1 MKVALPS
8 LMCPESGTPPE
19 RARSLRSSAL
29 RLLWPALLIPAAS
42 GAQTTGPSA
51 GSEPRYSS
59 GPQYSASMGSVT
71 VGNEQ
76 LYRISL
82 RPDIPL
88 GRWGM
93 AFDFELF
100 IDESGNFSDKGWSF
114 GNSTETLDTILR
126 KIYYVRYG
134 KPRDPLFFKVGALDR
149 VTLGYGLIMD
159 RYRNTLHYPGI
170 KKAGVQFQTRDWPG
184 GVSIEGVINNLQDFQ
199 QGGALIGARA
209 AREVVQNLDVGF
221 TFVIDLDQYSGL
233 LDRDDD
239 GYPDAVDAFPKDA
252 TAALDNDGDGAPDQ
266 LDIDDDNDGVLDID
280 EDSDLPGGAIPVLE
294 GLEQTY
300 PDSFMVDRDVSRK
313 KPFNKDKVGRD
324 RFSIVGLDAGYPI
337 VEASRFDLL
346 LYGQIAAM
354 LDDDDALSDA
364 DAEEQGVVS
373 GNSKA
378 EGFGLVAPG
387 LWLRAGPID
396 SRLEFRHFRDDFDS
410 GYFDNLYE
418 LDRARID
425 LATGKATPKD
435 SQLRRGQA
443 LSGGFG
449 RLQTDIYRV
458 LDAYAD
464 YQHLVGSRQPKRQL
478 HAAARLSPELLRT
491 IPRISRAELFFQK
504 NNIGTRLNQ
513 EGTPGSRDG
522 FFEPTEDTFYGYL
535 LGTQMSGGVSAVVET
550 RFMFER
556 SADGTLERRKVM
568 TIETVFKF

>member
-1 MKVALPS
+1 MS
-8 LMCPESGTPPE
+8 PEPDA
-19 RARSLRSSAL
+19 RAAWTRPLRSSAF
-29 RLLWPALLIPAAS
+29 RLLCQVLLIPAAS
-42 GAQTTGPSA
+42 WSQMIGPGTGSQ
-51 GSEPRYSS
+51 PRYSS

-88 GRWGM
+88 GKWGL
-93 AFDFELF
+93 AFDLELF
-100 IDESGNFSDKGWSF
+100 IDEKGNFSDKGWSF
-114 GNSTETLDTILR
+114 GSSSETLDSILR

-134 KPRDPLFFKVGALDR
+134 QPEDYLFFKIGALDR

-159 RYRNTLHYPGI
+159 RYRNTLQYPGI
-170 KKAGVQFQTRDWPG
+170 KKTGVRFQTRSWPG
-184 GVSIEGVINNLQDFQ
+184 GVSIEGMVNNIQDFQ

-209 AREVVQNLDVGF
+209 ARDVVEKLEVGL
-221 TFVIDLDQYSGL
+221 TFVVDLDQYSGL
-233 LDRDDD
+233 HDRDGD

-252 TAALDNDGDGAPDQ
+252 VEALDNDGDGVPDQ

-280 EDSDLPGGAIPVLE
+280 EESGLPGGAIPVLE
-294 GLEQTY
+294 ELERSY

-313 KPFNKDKVGRD
+313 RPFHKDRVGGD
-324 RFSIVGLDAGYPI
+324 RFTIVGLDAGYSI
-337 VEASRFDLL
+337 FEHGRFDLL

-364 DAEEQGVVS
+364 EAEEQGVVA
-373 GNSKA
+373 GNRKA
-378 EGFGLVAPG
+378 AGVGLTVPG
-387 LWLRAGPID
+387 LWLRAGPVD
-396 SRLEFRHFRDDFDS
+396 GRLEFRHFREDFDS
-410 GYFDNLYE
+410 SYFDNLYE

-435 SQLRRGQA
+435 SQLRRGQS

-458 LDAYAD
+458 LDAYVD
-464 YQHLVGSRQPKRQL
+464 YQHLVGAGHPKRQL
-478 HAAARLSPELLRT
+478 HLAARLSPELLRM
-491 IPRISRAELFFQK
+491 IPRISRAQVFFQK
-504 NNIGTRLNQ
+504 NNIGARLDQ

-535 LGTQMSGGVSAVVET
+535 LGMKMSGGVSAVTET

>member
-1 MKVALPS
+1 MRTFRSWAIPL
-8 LMCPESGTPPE
+8 LCP
-19 RARSLRSSAL
+19 AF
-29 RLLWPALLIPAAS
+29 LIPAAS
-42 GAQTTGPSA
+42 GAQMIGPSG

-88 GRWGM
+88 GKWGL
-93 AFDFELF
+93 AFDLELF
-100 IDESGNFSDKGWSF
+100 IDEKGNFSDKGWSF
-114 GNSTETLDTILR
+114 GNSSETLDSILR

-134 KPRDPLFFKVGALDR
+134 QPEDFLFFKMGALDR

-159 RYRNTLHYPGI
+159 RYRNTLQYPGI
-170 KKAGVQFQTRDWPG
+170 KKTGVRFQTRSWPG
-184 GVSIEGVINNLQDFQ
+184 GVSIEGMINNLQDFQ

-209 AREVVQNLDVGF
+209 ARDAVEKLEVGL

-233 LDRDDD
+233 LDHDDD

-252 TAALDNDGDGAPDQ
+252 AAAFDNDGDGVTDQ
-266 LDIDDDNDGVLDID
+266 LDIDDDNDGLLDID
-280 EDSDLPGGAIPVLE
+280 EEGGLPSGAIPVLE
-294 GLEQTY
+294 ELERSY
-300 PDSFMVDRDVSRK
+300 PDSFMVDREVSRK
-313 KPFNKDKVGRD
+313 RPFNKDRVGGD
-324 RFSIVGLDAGYPI
+324 RFAIVGFDASYPI
-337 VEASRFDLL
+337 VEHGRFDLL

-364 DAEEQGVVS
+364 EAEEQGVVA
-373 GNSKA
+373 GNRKA
-378 EGFGLVAPG
+378 GGLGLTVPG
-387 LWLRAGPID
+387 LWWRAGPVD
-396 SRLEFRHFRDDFDS
+396 GRLEFRHFRNDFDS

-435 SQLRRGQA
+435 SQLRRGQS

-458 LDAYAD
+458 LDAYVD
-464 YQHLVGSRQPKRQL
+464 YQHLVGSQQPKRQL
-478 HAAARLSPELLRT
+478 HLAARLSPELLRM
-491 IPRISRAELFFQK
+491 IPRISRAQVFFQK
-504 NNIGTRLNQ
+504 NNIGARPDQ

-535 LGTQMSGGVSAVVET
+535 LGMKMSGGVSAVMET
-550 RFMFER
+550 RFTFER
-556 SADGTLERRKVM
+556 SADGTLDRRKVM
-568 TIETVFKF
+568 TMETVFKF